1 MSFILAQNPGR
12 FVNSCN
18 CDESRSAL
26 NVKHRPACCREYR
39 IQKKP
44 KEQSQWQPWNI
55 NENLAQNQGRY
66 TQTCKGVES
75 CFEFK
80 TTAREFQEYTI
91 KEYGTSQGTT
101 ADWQWRLNLKNGYEM
116 RLRGQKRETKNIWYI
131 QRHIRVKGRLVSN
144 YECLQRKWQE

>member
-26 NVKHRPACCREYR
+26 NVKHQAACCREYR
-39 IQKKP
+39 IQKKS
-44 KEQSQWQPWNI
+44 KEQRQVQNL

-101 ADWQWRLNLKNGYEM
+101 AD
-116 RLRGQKRETKNIWYI
+116 
-131 QRHIRVKGRLVSN
+131 
-144 YECLQRKWQE
+144 